1 MRMHRNDPQ
10 ALIAVVIVLLVL
22 IAAAWAVA
30 RQRQSRLLRKR
41 FGPEYDRLLAER
53 GDRARVESELK
64 AREKRVQGLTIK
76 PLAAADAA
84 RFGEEWR
91 ALQSRFVDNPK
102 GVVMQADRLVRD
114 LMIKRGYPMEDF
126 EHRAADISVHHPEL
140 VETYRLAQVIAAR
153 DQRGE
158 ATTEDLRKAVV
169 YYRALF
175 DELLEVRGGTPGLRP
190 AHKEVTQS

>member
-1 MRMHRNDPQ
+1 MHRNDPQ

-53 GDRARVESELK
+53 GDRTRVEAELK
-64 AREKRVQGLTIK
+64 AREKRVQRFTIK
-76 PLAAADAA
+76 PLSTADAT
-84 RFGEEWR
+84 RFSEEWG
-91 ALQSRFVDNPK
+91 ALQTRFIDNPQ

-140 VETYRLAQVIAAR
+140 VETYRLAQVIAMR

-169 YYRALF
+169 YYRTLF
-175 DELLEVRGGTPGLRP
+175 DELLEVRGGKPGLRP

>member
-1 MRMHRNDPQ
+1 MHRNDPQ
-10 ALIAVVIVLLVL
+10 ALIAVLIVLLVL
-22 IAAAWAVA
+22 IVAAWAVA

-41 FGPEYDRLLAER
+41 FGPEYDRLLAEH

-64 AREKRVQGLTIK
+64 AREKRVQRLTIK
-76 PLAAADAA
+76 PLSTADAV
-84 RFGEEWR
+84 RFSEEWGT
-91 ALQSRFVDNPK
+91 LQSRFIDNPQ

-114 LMIKRGYPMEDF
+114 LMIKRGYPMEDS

-169 YYRALF
+169 YYRELF
-175 DELLEVRGGTPGLRP
+175 DELLEVRGGKPGLRP

>member
-1 MRMHRNDPQ
+1 MDKNDPH
-10 ALIAVVIVLLVL
+10 ALIAVAIVVLLL
-22 IAAAWAVA
+22 IVAAWAVT
-30 RQRQSRLLRKR
+30 RVQTSRRLRKR

-64 AREKRVQGLTIK
+64 AREKRVQRLTIR
-76 PLAAADAA
+76 PLAPADAA
-84 RFGEEWR
+84 RFSQEWGS
-91 ALQSRFVDNPK
+91 LQGRFVDNPK
-102 GVVMQADRLVRD
+102 GVVAQADRLVRD
-114 LMIKRGYPMEDF
+114 LMIKRGYPMENF

-169 YYRALF
+169 YYRTMF
-175 DELLEVRGGTPGLRP
+175 DELLEVHDDQPGLRP
-190 AHKEVTQS
+190 AHKEVAQS

>member
-1 MRMHRNDPQ
+1 MHRNDPQ
-10 ALIAVVIVLLVL
+10 ALVAVVIVLLVL
-22 IAAAWAVA
+22 IAVAWAVA

-53 GDRARVESELK
+53 GDRGQVESELK
-64 AREKRVQGLTIK
+64 AREKRVQGLTIR
-76 PLAAADAA
+76 PLSAADAT
-84 RFGEEWR
+84 RFSEEWR
-91 ALQSRFVDNPK
+91 TLQSRFVDNPQ
-102 GVVMQADRLVRD
+102 GVVVQADRVVRD
-114 LMIKRGYPMEDF
+114 LMVKRGYPMEDF

-140 VETYRLAQVIAAR
+140 VETYRLAQAVAAR

-175 DELLEVRGGTPGLRP
+175 DELLEVRGGNPGLRP

>member
-1 MRMHRNDPQ
+1 MHRNDPQ
-10 ALIAVVIVLLVL
+10 ALIAVIIVLLVL

-53 GDRARVESELK
+53 GDRARVEAELK
-64 AREKRVQGLTIK
+64 AREKRVQKFTIK
-76 PLAAADAA
+76 PLSTADAT
-84 RFGEEWR
+84 RFSEEWG
-91 ALQSRFVDNPK
+91 ALQTRFIDNPQ

-140 VETYRLAQVIAAR
+140 VETYRLAQVIAMR

-169 YYRALF
+169 YYRTLF
-175 DELLEVRGGTPGLRP
+175 DELLEVRGGKPGLRP